1 MTDHAQVPAQE
12 LEARLTRLRAVMDA
26 HDPGWKLILIN
37 HKYNMYYLTGT
48 MQDGVL
54 TVTPDSATLWV
65 RRWYPRAVE
74 ESLFPDIRPMR
85 SFREL
90 AAAFPAVP
98 ETVYLEEKTA
108 TLEWLGLIRKYLP
121 FANHKPIGPVMSGL
135 RAVKSAYE
143 IDCMTRAGAIHADL
157 IERFA
162 HTILLP
168 GVSEADVSAQLLRE
182 ALANGAMGVGRFNQS
197 LGEEAC
203 GLVSFGESAL
213 ALSAFDG
220 PGGTLGTCLAMPG
233 IGSARRL
240 LAEGDLVLLD
250 FPCAVEGYHTDKSV
264 IYHCGSL
271 DVHENADE
279 IRAAYALCVELEQR
293 AAEQLRPGALPEEVW
308 QNAQAAVPDRW
319 QAGFMNG
326 GKFLGH
332 SIGLTMDEPPVLA
345 RSFRAPLE
353 PGMTF
358 AVEPK
363 IALPGVGLVGTENT
377 YLVQE
382 DGPAKCLTGSPLPLT
397 CL

>member
-1 MTDHAQVPAQE
+1 MNVHAKVPASE
-12 LEARLTRLRAVMDA
+12 LEARLACLRAELDA
-26 HDPGWKLILIN
+26 CDPDWKLVLIN
-37 HKYNMYYLTGT
+37 HKFNMYYLTGT

-54 TVTPDSATLWV
+54 TITPDSATLWV

-74 ESLFPDIRPMR
+74 ESNFSDIRPMK

-90 AAAFPAVP
+90 GAAFDPAP
-98 ETVYLEEKTA
+98 AAVYLETKTV

-121 FANHKPIGPVMSGL
+121 FGEYRNIGPVMNDL

-143 IDCMTRAGAIHADL
+143 IDCMTHAGAIHADL
-157 IERFA
+157 IEKFA
-162 HTILLP
+162 RTILVP

-182 ALANGAMGVGRFNQS
+182 VLANGGMGVGRFNQA
-197 LGEEAC
+197 LGEDSC

-220 PGGTLGTCLAMPG
+220 PGGNLGTAIAMPG
-233 IGSARRL
+233 IGSASRL
-240 LAEGDLVLLD
+240 LWEGDLVLLD
-250 FPCAVEGYHTDKSV
+250 FPSSYEGYHTDKSV
-264 IYHCGSL
+264 VYHCGDL
-271 DVHENADE
+271 AVHENADE
-279 IRAAYALCVELEQR
+279 IRAAYALCVELEQQ
-293 AAEQLRPGALPEEVW
+293 AAEQLVAGGTAEAVW
-308 QNAQAAVPDRW
+308 LSAQAAVPEQW
-319 QAGFMNG
+319 QTGFMNG
-326 GKFLGH
+326 AKFLGH
-332 SIGLTMDEPPVLA
+332 SIGLTMDEAPVLA
-345 RSFRAPLE
+345 KSFNKPLV

-382 DGPAKCLTGSPLPLT
+382 HGPAKCLTGSPLPLT

>member
-1 MTDHAQVPAQE
+1 MNVHAKVPAAE
-12 LEARLTRLRAVMDA
+12 LESRLARLRTAMDA
-26 HDPGWKLILIN
+26 HDPDWKLILIN

-54 TVTPDSATLWV
+54 TITPDSATLWV

-74 ESLFPDIRPMR
+74 ESEFADIRPMR

-90 AAAFPAVP
+90 GEAFPNVP
-98 ETVYLEEKTA
+98 ETVYLEAKTA
-108 TLEWLGLIRKYLP
+108 TIEWLGLVRKYLP
-121 FANHKPIGPVMSGL
+121 FANYKAIGPVINDL

-162 HTILLP
+162 RTILVP
-168 GVSEADVSAQLLRE
+168 GASEADVSAQLLRE
-182 ALANGAMGVGRFNQS
+182 VLANGGMGVGRFNQA
-197 LGEEAC
+197 LGEDSC

-213 ALSAFDG
+213 ALNGFDG
-220 PGGTLGTCLAMPG
+220 PGGTLGTAIAMPG
-233 IGSARRL
+233 IGSASRVL
-240 LAEGDLVLLD
+240 WEGDLILLD
-250 FPCAVEGYHTDKSV
+250 FPSSVKGYHTDKSV

-279 IRAAYALCVELEQR
+279 IRAAYNLCVELEQR
-293 AAEQLRPGALPEEVW
+293 AAEQLVAGNTPEEVW
-308 QNAQAAVPDRW
+308 LAAQAAVPEQW

-332 SIGLTMDEPPVLA
+332 SIGLTMDEAPVLA
-345 RSFRAPLE
+345 RSFRNPLV

-363 IALPGVGLVGTENT
+363 IALPGIGLVGTENT

-382 DGPAKCLTGSPLPLT
+382 NGPAKCLTGAPQPLI

>member
-1 MTDHAQVPAQE
+1 MTDHPQVPARE
-12 LEARLTRLRAVMDA
+12 LETRLARLRAAMDA
-26 HDPGWKLILIN
+26 HDPAWQLILIN
-37 HKYNMYYLTGT
+37 HKINMYYLTGT

-54 TVTPDSATLWV
+54 AVTPDSATLWV
-65 RRWYPRAVE
+65 RRWYPRAAE
-74 ESLFPDIRPMR
+74 ESLFGDIRPMR

-108 TLEWLGLIRKYLP
+108 TLEWLGLVRKYLP
-121 FANHKPIGPVMSGL
+121 FEQHKPVGPVLNGL

-143 IDCMTRAGAIHADL
+143 IGCMERSGALHAGL
-157 IERFA
+157 IEEYA
-162 HTILLP
+162 PALLTP
-168 GVSEADVSAQLLRE
+168 GVSEAAVSAELLRE
-182 ALANGAMGVGRFNQS
+182 ALARGAMGVARFNQS
-197 LGEEAC
+197 LGEDVA

-220 PGGTLGTCLAMPG
+220 PGGTRGTCLAMPG
-233 IGSARRL
+233 IGSPRRAL
-240 LAEGDLVLLD
+240 GAGDLALLD

-264 IYHCGSL
+264 VYHCGEL
-271 DVHENADE
+271 NRNPHADE
-279 IRAAYALCVELEQR
+279 IRAAYALCAELEAR

-308 QNAQAAVPDRW
+308 QSALAAVSERW
-319 QAGFMNG
+319 REGFMNG

-382 DGPAKCLTGSPLPLT
+382 NGPARNLTGRILPLT
-397 CL
+397 EL